1 MLAPFTPRFC
11 TLFGLSHYP
20 GNVPVTAGVEA
31 GLASEV
37 RFNEAER
44 SSRFWLLKSSCRK

>member
-1 MLAPFTPRFC
+1 MLALFTTRFC

-20 GNVPVTAGVEA
+20 GNVPVTVGADA
-31 GLASEV
+31 GLASKE

-44 SSRFWLLKSSCRK
+44 RSRFWNLASVI